1 MKMVY
6 GFVFEKEK
14 IGNNMGPIMVLWGV
28 RDSDDFFPFPSGF
41 LDERDAVK
49 VFQEMLSTKMC
60 FFFQLDSERVGSVRK
75 RFRRVTTDGEMM
87 K

>member
-1 MKMVY
+1 MRMVY

-28 RDSDDFFPFPSGF
+28 RDSEDFFPFPSGF

-60 FFFQLDSERVGSVRK
+60 FFFSVGLRTGRICAEKISKSDHMTAR
-75 RFRRVTTDGEMM
+75 
-87 K
+87 

>member
-1 MKMVY
+1 MRMVY

-28 RDSDDFFPFPSGF
+28 RDWEDFFPFPSGF

-75 RFRRVTTDGEMM
+75 RFRRVTT
-87 K
+87 